1 MSKNDYQSW
10 FFILFFSEPQFLH
23 VQNWTV
29 IPNPVVVGRGVVGK
43 SFDPRLSFTEGF
55 RSSFFISSPGEIPLP
70 SQQYTIGLAEDSHR
84 TPLDKHP
91 VTICV
96 CVCTLYIYFDQEQ
109 IYHRVNDH
117 KVPGPTLTQ
126 ITLEGHRSVPWNVF
140 ASSRVFI
147 NFAKVAYFSQSVEG
161 SPSFQSPWF

>member
-23 VQNWTV
+23 VQNGTV
-29 IPNPVVVGRGVVGK
+29 IPNPVVAGRGVMGK

-70 SQQYTIGLAEDSHR
+70 SRQYTIGLAEDSRR

-96 CVCTLYIYFDQEQ
+96 CVCVCVPYIYILIKSKFIIELMTIRFQA
-109 IYHRVNDH
+109 
-117 KVPGPTLTQ
+117 PPS
-126 ITLEGHRSVPWNVF
+126 HRSLSKATGAFLEMYSHPHVF
-140 ASSRVFI
+140 L
-147 NFAKVAYFSQSVEG
+147 
-161 SPSFQSPWF
+161 